1 MASAGNMSAWPGDYD
16 RQKEEKAAMKLKT
29 RIILGFTMI
38 ILMPLLLFAATL
50 YGFSQSQKTQVQ
62 TESDGTVYDISI
74 IDSADSQGRV
84 HVMAKDLFISAF
96 IILISVALV
105 VGLWVYR
112 SIAVPLVKLKKRRRI
127 SKREILTSSWMW
139 KEMMNFQSY
148 ARILRRC
155 AAV

>member
-1 MASAGNMSAWPGDYD
+1 MKSELYAIIYINPVKQLHTTGKLLKISVKKKKKD
-16 RQKEEKAAMKLKT
+16 RTVMKLKT

-50 YGFSQSQKTQVQ
+50 YGFSQSQAQKAQAV

-74 IDSADSQGRV
+74 TDSADSRGRV

-96 IILISVALV
+96 VILISVALV

-127 SKREILTSSWMW
+127 
-139 KEMMNFQSY
+139 
-148 ARILRRC
+148 
-155 AAV
+155 

>member
-74 IDSADSQGRV
+74 TDSADSRAGC
-84 HVMAKDLFISAF
+84 M
-96 IILISVALV
+96 
-105 VGLWVYR
+105 
-112 SIAVPLVKLKKRRRI
+112 
-127 SKREILTSSWMW
+127 
-139 KEMMNFQSY
+139 
-148 ARILRRC
+148 
-155 AAV
+155 

>member
-1 MASAGNMSAWPGDYD
+1 
-16 RQKEEKAAMKLKT
+16 MKLKT

-74 IDSADSQGRV
+74 TDSADSQGRV